1 MLEGVPIMIVFKNL
15 MSRSIYPLYIF
26 CMTLKTVI
34 KSLSTCPNSRSK
46 SQNLWCVDVLKQKQ
60 EELKGKKRKGKEFVK
75 VQEKENQ

>member
-1 MLEGVPIMIVFKNL
+1 
-15 MSRSIYPLYIF
+15 
-26 CMTLKTVI
+26 MTLKTVI
-34 KSLSTCPNSRSK
+34 KSLSTCPNSRSE